1 MLIIGHLYSYK
12 LTTKERINLLI
23 MGEFKPKLF
32 TSLKNYTSKQ
42 FVRDV
47 VAGIFVAIIAF
58 PLSIALA
65 ISSGM
70 RPEQGL
76 YTAIIGG
83 FFVSFF
89 GGSRVQIGGATA
101 ATVTTVFTIVSKYDF
116 EGLAITSIMAGIIL
130 IIMGIFKV
138 GLLLKYIPY
147 SITLGFTAGIGF
159 GIFTGQIKEFLGLDI
174 SSIPVQNLNRIII
187 YAKNISTIN
196 LQTLLIGGIA
206 IAILIIWP
214 KLNNKIPNSL
224 IAIIV
229 TTLLVQLTGL
239 KVNTIKSVYGNLP
252 SNFPKPSLPSVS
264 FELIE
269 ELFPSAFTL
278 ALLVA
283 IVSLLS
289 CVVTDGMTG
298 HKHNSNTELIGE
310 GIANIFCGI
319 FSAVPVAGAVARSST
334 SVKNG
339 GATPIVGIVHSI
351 FVCIILLV
359 MMPLAGYIPMATL
372 AAILILVAYNMS
384 NVKSIFSL
392 IKTGPKSDSL
402 VMLAT
407 FFTAI
412 FINLMTAIEVGM
424 ILAALLFMKR
434 MADVTEVAGWKYLDE
449 DNDNEASETNDTD
462 NISLKFVP
470 ENTLVF
476 EINGPMFFAASEKF
490 TSMFFDEKAEVLI
503 IRMRGVPALDATA
516 LISLRK
522 VFDKCKRYNVHLL
535 FSHVNPQPMQVMT
548 RSGFAHEVGLE
559 NFCPH
564 IDDALA
570 MAERIVT
577 KKIEDI

>member
-1 MLIIGHLYSYK
+1 MS
-12 LTTKERINLLI
+12 
-23 MGEFKPKLF
+23 EFTPKLF
-32 TSLKNYTSKQ
+32 RAMKGYTGKQ
-42 FVRDV
+42 LIKDI

-76 YTAIIGG
+76 YTAIVGG

-101 ATVTTVFTIVSKYDF
+101 ATVTTVFTIISKYGMS
-116 EGLAITSIMAGIIL
+116 GLAVTSIMAGIIL
-130 IIMGIFKV
+130 IIMGLLKV
-138 GLLLKYIPY
+138 GSLLKYIPY

-159 GIFTGQIKEFLGLDI
+159 GIFTGQIKGFLGLNID
-174 SSIPVQNLNRIII
+174 SIPVSNLGRISI
-187 YAKNISTIN
+187 YAKNITTIDPI
-196 LQTLLIGGIA
+196 TLIIGLISIA
-206 IAILIIWP
+206 VLLIWP
-214 KLNNKIPNSL
+214 KINAKIPNSL
-224 IAIIV
+224 IAIII
-229 TTLLVQLTGL
+229 TTAIVQICDFD
-239 KVNTIKSVYGNLP
+239 VATIKSVYGELP
-252 SNFPKPSLPSVS
+252 SSFPTPSIPDFSL
-264 FELIE
+264 ELIE

-298 HKHNSNTELIGE
+298 HKHSSNMELIGE
-310 GIANIFCGI
+310 GIANVFCGI
-319 FSAVPVAGAVARSST
+319 FGAVPVAGAVARSST

-339 GATPIVGIVHSI
+339 GKTPIVGIVHSI
-351 FVCIILLV
+351 FVCLILLV

-384 NVKSIFSL
+384 NVKSIISL
-392 IKTGPKSDSL
+392 VKTGPKSDSL

-407 FFTAI
+407 FFTGI

-434 MADVTEVAGWKYLDE
+434 MADVTEVAGWKYLGTNGDE
-449 DNDNEASETNDTD
+449 NTSEDVD
-462 NISLKFVP
+462 NINLKSVP
-470 ENTLVF
+470 QNTLVF

-490 TSMFFDEKAEVLI
+490 TSMFFDENAEVLI
-503 IRMRGVPALDATA
+503 IRMRGVPALDVTA
-516 LISLRK
+516 LMSLRK
-522 VFDKCKRYNVHLL
+522 VFEKCKRYNVQLL
-535 FSHVNPQPMQVMT
+535 FSHVNPQPLQVMK
-548 RSGFAHEVGLE
+548 RAGFYDEIGAE
-559 NFCPH
+559 NFHPH

-570 MAERIVT
+570 YAEKLVSDLR
-577 KKIEDI
+577 EDDI